1 MSAIKNQKHM
11 NTPEIRQGWLR
22 QFIFFTVLAVV
33 TMLLAMLI
41 LRLYTRH
48 GQKIE
53 MLDLTGKNLTEAEE
67 LVQKNRFEL
76 IVNDSVFVVGKPGG
90 IILDQNPKPGSFV
103 KKHRKIYITITKGDA
118 DKILVENL
126 PSLYGNA
133 YDQKKKELKYREI
146 NAEIKSYSYDAG
158 EPNHILEVWYN
169 GQKIIDQS
177 EKRNDVEINKGDTLY
192 FVLSEREGGE
202 TPVPDLRCLTLEEAH
217 FILESNKL
225 VMGEIEKKSDVKP
238 GEDMFVISQD
248 PPYDG
253 MSNIERG
260 SSVSVVLSSQKPV
273 DCPE

>member
-76 IVNDSVFVVGKPGG
+76 IVNDSVFVVGKPRG

>member
-76 IVNDSVFVVGKPGG
+76 IVNDSVFVVGKRGG

>member
-1 MSAIKNQKHM
+1 M

-22 QFIFFTVLAVV
+22 QLLFFVVLVIV
-33 TMLLAMLI
+33 TMLLAMLV

-53 MLDLTGKNLTEAEE
+53 MPDLAGKSLSEAKEI
-67 LVQKNRFEL
+67 VSKNRFEL

-103 KKHRKIYITITKGDA
+103 KKHRKIYITVTKGDA

-133 YDQKKKELKYREI
+133 YNQKKKELKYREI
-146 NAEIKSYSYDAG
+146 NAEIKSYAYDAG

-169 GQKIIDQS
+169 GEKIIDQT
-177 EKRNDVEINKGDTLY
+177 EKRIDVEINKGDTLY

-225 VMGEIEKKSDVKP
+225 VMGEIEKKADVKADSP
-238 GEDMFVISQD
+238 MYVVSQD

-260 SSVSVVLSSQKPV
+260 SRVSVVLSSQKPV

>member
-1 MSAIKNQKHM
+1 M